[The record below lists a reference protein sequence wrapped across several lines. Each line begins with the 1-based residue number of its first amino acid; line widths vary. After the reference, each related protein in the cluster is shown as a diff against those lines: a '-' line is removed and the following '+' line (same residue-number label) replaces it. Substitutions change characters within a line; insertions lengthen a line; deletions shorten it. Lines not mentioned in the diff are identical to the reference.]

1 MPPIRNHFP
10 ALFVAALA
18 AVAAARPCPAAGQAA
33 EPPAEPVYTHEQAAA
48 GEAVYLTACADCH
61 LANLRGDF
69 EAPELAGRSFRRA
82 WGNESIG
89 ELLENIR
96 STMPEDDPES
106 LSDEAYAAIVA
117 YIIRANGGTL
127 GGVSLTGGATAQVGA
142 APPGAPDPG
151 QSASPQP
158 RAAPPAAGARSAEQ
172 APESVAAASQ
182 PNIPAPP
189 VVPPTPGRPGTG
201 HSPHALTGPPAGG
214 VGDATETPTG
224 ATRTYRPARLTP
236 ASDADLADPPAGDW
250 LHWRGNPGSWG
261 YSPLDQIDAT
271 NVHRLQLAWSWG
283 MEDGRSQQ
291 APLVRDG
298 VLFLSNP
305 GNVVQAL
312 DAADGTP
319 LWEYRRRFEG
329 GPRGQ
334 LRTLAIWQDMV
345 YVATADA
352 HMVALDAATGAVRWE
367 TRIADPEKGYSNST
381 GPIVADGKVING
393 INGCGRFYE
402 ESCFITA
409 HDARTGRELWR
420 THTIARPGEPGGD
433 TWGGLPFELRGGADV
448 WMTGSWD
455 PELGL
460 VYFGTAQAKPW
471 VAASRGLTT
480 ADSTAYANSTLALRV
495 EDGSIAWYYTHV
507 PGESLDMD
515 EALERVLLD
524 VDGEPTVIS
533 IGKHGILWKLDRR
546 DGSFLG
552 LTETVYQNILNIDY
566 NTGAVQ
572 YRDDIANA
580 KVDEWLSVCP
590 STAGGHNWPAS
601 GYHPE
606 SGLLVTPLS
615 QSCME
620 IAGRETVLE
629 PGSGGNQGDRAWM
642 EMPGTGGN
650 FGKLAAYDVST
661 LEEVWSVEQRS
672 PFLTAALTTAGG
684 LVFAGDFD
692 RWIRAYDVR
701 SGEVLWKSRLG
712 TSVMGFPISYE
723 VGGVQYVAVAT
734 ARGGGSPWRI
744 PTFLTPELVSPE
756 GHNTLYVF
764 KLSEP

>member
-1 MPPIRNHFP
+1 MPANVRHL
-10 ALFVAALA
+10 LFLLVSASAVTA
-18 AVAAARPCPAAGQAA
+18 AVRPCPAAGQAA
-33 EPPAEPVYTHEQAAA
+33 QSPPAPEYTHEQAEV
-48 GEAVYLTACADCH
+48 GVAVYLEACADCH

-82 WGNESIG
+82 WGDVPIR

-96 STMPEDDPES
+96 TTMPEDDPES
-106 LSDEAYAAIVA
+106 LSDEEYTAVVA
-117 YIIRANGGTL
+117 YIIRENGGAL
-127 GGVSLTGGATAQVGA
+127 GGVSLDGGMTAGRPVQ
-142 APPGAPDPG
+142 PPEAV
-151 QSASPQP
+151 A
-158 RAAPPAAGARSAEQ
+158 AAGAAMSGQEPASA
-172 APESVAAASQ
+172 PSPSQ
-182 PNIPAPP
+182 RDTPPPP
-189 VVPPTPGRPGTG
+189 VILPTPGRPGTAP
-201 HSPHALTGPPAGG
+201 SPHALDRPPPAG
-214 VGDATETPTG
+214 VGDLTETPTG

-236 ASDADLADPPAGDW
+236 ASDADLADPPAADW

-261 YSPLDQIDAT
+261 YSPLDQIDVS

-334 LRTLAIWQDMV
+334 LRTLAIWEDMV

-352 HMVALDAATGAVRWE
+352 HLVALDAATGTVRWE

-420 THTIARPGEPGGD
+420 TYTVARPGEPGGD

-495 EDGSIAWYYTHV
+495 EDGSIAWYYIHV

-524 VDGEPTVIS
+524 VNGEPTVIS

-546 DGSFLG
+546 DGTFLG

-566 NTGAVQ
+566 NTGAVK

-580 KVDEWLSVCP
+580 QVDEWLSVCP

-642 EMPGTGGN
+642 EMPGTDGH
-650 FGKLAAYDVST
+650 FGKLAAYDVAT
-661 LEEVWSVEQRS
+661 LDEVWSVEQRS

-701 SGEVLWKSRLG
+701 AGEVLWKSRLG
-712 TSVMGFPISYE
+712 TSVMGYPISYE
-723 VGGVQYVAVAT
+723 VDGEQYVAVAT

-756 GHNTLYVF
+756 GHNALYVF
-764 KLSEP
+764 KLSDP

>member
-1 MPPIRNHFP
+1 MAPNVRLLPLLMFP
-10 ALFVAALA
+10 ASAVMGAVCAVPVAS
-18 AVAAARPCPAAGQAA
+18 QAA
-33 EPPAEPVYTHEQAAA
+33 STSSGPVYTHEQAEL
-48 GEAVYLTACADCH
+48 GQAVYLDACADCH

-69 EAPELAGRSFRRA
+69 EAPELVGRGFRRA
-82 WGNESIG
+82 WGEVPIG

-96 STMPEDDPES
+96 TTMPEEAPES
-106 LSDEAYAAIVA
+106 LSDEEYAAIVA
-117 YIIRANGGTL
+117 YIIRENGGAL
-127 GGVSLTGGATAQVGA
+127 GGVSLADAPA
-142 APPGAPDPG
+142 AEVAPSRPGDAS
-151 QSASPQP
+151 SA
-158 RAAPPAAGARSAEQ
+158 RAAARAAAAGRTPVDASESRQDIAPPAG
-172 APESVAAASQ
+172 
-182 PNIPAPP
+182 IPP
-189 VVPPTPGRPGTG
+189 VPGRPGTAP
-201 HSPHALTGPPAGG
+201 SPHALDRPPPAGA
-214 VGDATETPTG
+214 GDVTETPTG
-224 ATRTYRPARLTP
+224 VTRTWRPARPAP
-236 ASDADLADPPAGDW
+236 ASDADLADPPAADW
-250 LHWRGNPGSWG
+250 LHWRGTPGSWG
-261 YSPLDQIDAT
+261 HSPLDQVDAS

-334 LRTLAIWQDMV
+334 LRTLAIWEDMV

-352 HMVALDAATGAVRWE
+352 HMVALDAATGTVRWE

-381 GPIVADGKVING
+381 GPIVADGRVING
-393 INGCGRFYE
+393 INGCGRFHE

-433 TWGGLPFELRGGADV
+433 TWGGLPFELRGGGDV

-495 EDGSIAWYYTHV
+495 EDGSIAWYHIHV

-524 VDGEPTVIS
+524 VNGEPTVIS

-546 DGSFLG
+546 DGAFLG

-620 IAGRETVLE
+620 IAGRETMLE

-642 EMPGTGGN
+642 EMPGTDGN
-650 FGKLAAYDVST
+650 FGKLAAYDVAT
-661 LEEVWSVEQRS
+661 LDEVWSIEQHA

-684 LVFAGDFD
+684 LVFVGDFD

-701 SGEVLWKSRLG
+701 TGEVLWRSRLG

-756 GHNTLYVF
+756 GHNALYVF

>member
-1 MPPIRNHFP
+1 MFP
-10 ALFVAALA
+10 NPRHSLTVLVAAS
-18 AVAAARPCPAAGQAA
+18 AAAAFMRPCLAAGQETGAA
-33 EPPAEPVYTHEQAAA
+33 VPVYTHEQAEA
-48 GEAVYLTACADCH
+48 GEAVYRSACADCH
-61 LANLRGDF
+61 LASLRGDF

-82 WGNESIG
+82 WGNEPIR

-106 LSDEAYAAIVA
+106 LSDEEYAAVVA
-117 YIIRANGGTL
+117 YIIRENGGTL
-127 GGVSLTGGATAQVGA
+127 GGVSLADDA
-142 APPGAPDPG
+142 
-151 QSASPQP
+151 
-158 RAAPPAAGARSAEQ
+158 AAGAAMSGQE
-172 APESVAAASQ
+172 PESAPSPSQ
-182 PNIPAPP
+182 RDTPPPP
-189 VVPPTPGRPGTG
+189 VIPPTPGRPGTG
-201 HSPHALTGPPAGG
+201 HSPNALTGPPPGG
-214 VGDATETPTG
+214 VGDVTETPTG

-261 YSPLDQIDAT
+261 YSPLDQIDAS

-305 GNVVQAL
+305 GNIVQAL

-352 HMVALDAATGAVRWE
+352 HMVALDAATGTVRWE

-433 TWGGLPFELRGGADV
+433 TWGDLPFELRGGADV

-524 VDGEPTVIS
+524 VNGEPTVIS

-546 DGSFLG
+546 DGAFLG
-552 LTETVYQNILNIDY
+552 LTETVYQNILDIDY

-701 SGEVLWKSRLG
+701 FGEVLWKSRLG

-734 ARGGGSPWRI
+734 ARGGGSPWRV

-764 KLSEP
+764 KLSDP

>member
-1 MPPIRNHFP
+1 MARSVRPLLLVVP
-10 ALFVAALA
+10 AL
-18 AVAAARPCPAAGQAA
+18 AVTAAARPSPVAGLQAD
-33 EPPAEPVYTHEQAAA
+33 ETDVPVYTHEQAEL
-48 GEAVYLTACADCH
+48 GEGVYRDACADCH

-82 WGNESIG
+82 WGNEAIG

-96 STMPEDDPES
+96 STMPEDAPES
-106 LSDEAYAAIVA
+106 LSDAEYAAVVA
-117 YIIRANGGTL
+117 YIIRENGGVL
-127 GGVSLTGGATAQVGA
+127 GGVSLGGELAGA
-142 APPGAPDPG
+142 ATPSQPGDASARTGADAGQATEDAP
-151 QSASPQP
+151 
-158 RAAPPAAGARSAEQ
+158 
-172 APESVAAASQ
+172 ASQ
-182 PNIPAPP
+182 QDISAPP
-189 VVPPTPGRPGTG
+189 VVPPVPGRPGTG
-201 HSPHALTGPPAGG
+201 PSPYALTGPPPGG
-214 VGDATETPTG
+214 VGEVTETPTG
-224 ATRTYRPARLTP
+224 VTRTWRPAAPAP
-236 ASDADLADPPAGDW
+236 ASDADLADPPAADW

-261 YSPLDQIDAT
+261 YSPLDQVDAS

-334 LRTLAIWQDMV
+334 LRTLAIWEDIV

-352 HMVALDAATGAVRWE
+352 HMVALDAATGTVRWE

-381 GPIVADGKVING
+381 GPIVADGRVING

-420 THTIARPGEPGGD
+420 TYTVARPGEPGGD
-433 TWGGLPFELRGGADV
+433 TWGDLPFELRGGADV

-524 VDGEPTVIS
+524 VNGEPTVIS

-546 DGSFLG
+546 DGAFLG

-580 KVDEWLSVCP
+580 KIDEWLSVCP

-601 GYHPE
+601 GYHPQ

-642 EMPGTGGN
+642 EMPGTDGN
-650 FGKLAAYDVST
+650 FGKLAAYDVAT
-661 LEEVWSVEQRS
+661 LDEVWSIEQHA

-684 LVFAGDFD
+684 LVFVGDFD

-701 SGEVLWKSRLG
+701 TGEVLWRSRLG
-712 TSVMGFPISYE
+712 TSVMGYPIAYE
-723 VGGVQYVAVAT
+723 VDGVQYVAVAT

-756 GHNTLYVF
+756 GHNALYVF

>member
-1 MPPIRNHFP
+1 MARYVRPLLLIVP
-10 ALFVAALA
+10 AL
-18 AVAAARPCPAAGQAA
+18 AVTAAARPSPVVGLQADA
-33 EPPAEPVYTHEQAAA
+33 TDVPVYTHEQAEA
-48 GEAVYLTACADCH
+48 GEGVYRDACADCH

-82 WGNESIG
+82 WGSEPIG

-96 STMPEDDPES
+96 STMPEDAPES
-106 LSDEAYAAIVA
+106 LSDAEYAAVVA
-117 YIIRANGGTL
+117 YIIRENGGVL
-127 GGVSLTGGATAQVGA
+127 GGVSLGGELAGA
-142 APPGAPDPG
+142 ATPSQPGDASARTGADAGQATEDAP
-151 QSASPQP
+151 
-158 RAAPPAAGARSAEQ
+158 
-172 APESVAAASQ
+172 ASQ
-182 PNIPAPP
+182 QDISAPP
-189 VVPPTPGRPGTG
+189 VVPPVPGRPGTG
-201 HSPHALTGPPAGG
+201 HSPYALTGPPPGG
-214 VGDATETPTG
+214 VGEVTETPTG
-224 ATRTYRPARLTP
+224 VTRTWRPAAPAP
-236 ASDADLADPPAGDW
+236 ASDADLADPPAADW

-261 YSPLDQIDAT
+261 YSPLDQVDAS

-334 LRTLAIWQDMV
+334 LRTLAIWEDIV

-352 HMVALDAATGAVRWE
+352 HMVALDAATGTVRWE

-381 GPIVADGKVING
+381 GPIVADGRVING

-420 THTIARPGEPGGD
+420 TYTVARPGEPGGD
-433 TWGGLPFELRGGADV
+433 TWGDLPFELRGGADV

-524 VDGEPTVIS
+524 VNGEPTVIS

-546 DGSFLG
+546 DGAFLG
-552 LTETVYQNILNIDY
+552 LTETVYQNILNVDY
-566 NTGAVQ
+566 STGAVQ

-580 KVDEWLSVCP
+580 KIDEWLSVCP

-601 GYHPE
+601 GYHPR

-642 EMPGTGGN
+642 EMPGTDGN
-650 FGKLAAYDVST
+650 FGKLAAYDVAT
-661 LEEVWSVEQRS
+661 LDEVWSIEQHS

-684 LVFAGDFD
+684 LVFVGDFD

-701 SGEVLWKSRLG
+701 TGEVLWRSRLG
-712 TSVMGFPISYE
+712 TSVMGYPISYE
-723 VGGVQYVAVAT
+723 VDGVQYVAVAT

-756 GHNTLYVF
+756 GHNALYVF

>member
-1 MPPIRNHFP
+1 MRPLLLP
-10 ALFVAALA
+10 VAVVALA
-18 AVAAARPCPAAGQAA
+18 ITAAAAPCPIAGQQMEATGG
-33 EPPAEPVYTHEQAAA
+33 PTYTHEQAVA
-48 GEAVYLTACADCH
+48 GEAVYREACADCH

-69 EAPELAGRSFRRA
+69 EAPELAGRSFLRA
-82 WGNESIG
+82 WGNEPIG

-96 STMPEDDPES
+96 STMPEDAPES
-106 LSDEAYAAIVA
+106 LSDAEYAAVVA
-117 YIIRANGGTL
+117 YIIRENGGTL
-127 GGVSLTGGATAQVGA
+127 GGVSLAGAPVAGA
-142 APPGAPDPG
+142 ALLQPGQDPPGAEADADQASG
-151 QSASPQP
+151 DASGSQQDTSA
-158 RAAPPAAGARSAEQ
+158 PA
-172 APESVAAASQ
+172 
-182 PNIPAPP
+182 
-189 VVPPTPGRPGTG
+189 VVPPVPGRPGTG
-201 HSPHALTGPPAGG
+201 HSPHALTGPPPGG
-214 VGDATETPTG
+214 VGDVSETPTG
-224 ATRTYRPARLTP
+224 VTRTWRPARPTP
-236 ASDADLADPPAGDW
+236 ASDADLADPPAADW

-261 YSPLDQIDAT
+261 YSPLDQIDAS

-334 LRTLAIWQDMV
+334 LRTLAIWEDMV
-345 YVATADA
+345 FVATADA
-352 HMVALDAATGAVRWE
+352 HMVALDAATGSVRWE

-381 GPIVADGKVING
+381 GPIVADGRVING
-393 INGCGRFYE
+393 INGCGRFHE

-420 THTIARPGEPGGD
+420 THTVARPGEPGGD
-433 TWGGLPFELRGGADV
+433 TWGDLPFGLRGGADV

-455 PELGL
+455 PEVGL

-495 EDGSIAWYYTHV
+495 EDGTIAWYYIHV

-524 VDGEPTVIS
+524 VNGEPTVIS

-546 DGSFLG
+546 DGAFLG
-552 LTETVYQNILNIDY
+552 LTETVYQNILDVDY
-566 NTGAVQ
+566 ETGAVK

-580 KVDEWLSVCP
+580 KVGEWLSVCP

-642 EMPGTGGN
+642 EMPGTDGN
-650 FGKLAAYDVST
+650 FGKLAAYDVAT
-661 LEEVWSVEQRS
+661 LDEVWSIEQRS

-684 LVFAGDFD
+684 LVFVGDFD

-701 SGEVLWKSRLG
+701 TGEVLWRSRLG
-712 TSVMGFPISYE
+712 TSVMGYPISYE
-723 VGGVQYVAVAT
+723 VDGVQYVAVAT

-756 GHNTLYVF
+756 GHNALYVF

>member
-1 MPPIRNHFP
+1 M
-10 ALFVAALA
+10 
-18 AVAAARPCPAAGQAA
+18 
-33 EPPAEPVYTHEQAAA
+33 PVYTHEQAEA
-48 GEAVYLTACADCH
+48 GEAVYRDACADCH

-69 EAPELAGRSFRRA
+69 EAPELAGRSFLRV
-82 WGNESIG
+82 WGDLPIR
-89 ELLENIR
+89 ELLDNIR
-96 STMPEDDPES
+96 TTMPEDAPES
-106 LSDEAYAAIVA
+106 LSDEEYRAIVA
-117 YIIRANGGTL
+117 YIIRENGGVL
-127 GGVSLTGGATAQVGA
+127 GGVSLDGAPAVGTAQSQPADAPSAAEAALTSARAGSEAAPGQEATSGQAQSRGEGA
-142 APPGAPDPG
+142 GPAGQAPGDAPASREDISAPPG
-151 QSASPQP
+151 
-158 RAAPPAAGARSAEQ
+158 
-172 APESVAAASQ
+172 V
-182 PNIPAPP
+182 PP
-189 VVPPTPGRPGTG
+189 VPGRPGTAP
-201 HSPHALTGPPAGG
+201 SPHALDRPPPAG
-214 VGDATETPTG
+214 VGDMTETPTG
-224 ATRTYRPARLTP
+224 VTRTWRPARPAP
-236 ASDADLADPPAGDW
+236 ASDADLADPPAADW

-261 YSPLDQIDAT
+261 YSPLDQVDVS

-319 LWEYRRRFEG
+319 LWEYRRRFSDG

-334 LRTLAIWQDMV
+334 LRTLAIWEDMV

-352 HMVALDAATGAVRWE
+352 HMVALDAATGTVRWE

-381 GPIVADGKVING
+381 GPIVADGRVING

-420 THTIARPGEPGGD
+420 THTVARPGEPGGD
-433 TWGGLPFELRGGADV
+433 TWGDLPFELRGGADV

-495 EDGSIAWYYTHV
+495 EDGSIAWYYIHV

-524 VDGEPTVIS
+524 VNGEPTVIS

-546 DGSFLG
+546 DGEFLG

-566 NTGAVQ
+566 NTGAVE
-572 YRDDIANA
+572 YREDIANA

-606 SGLLVTPLS
+606 SLLLVTPLS

-642 EMPGTGGN
+642 EMPGTDGN
-650 FGKLAAYDVST
+650 FGKLAAYDVAT
-661 LEEVWSVEQRS
+661 LDEVWSIEQRS

-684 LVFAGDFD
+684 LVFVGDFD

-701 SGEVLWKSRLG
+701 TGEVLWRSRLG
-712 TSVMGFPISYE
+712 TSVMGYPISYE
-723 VGGVQYVAVAT
+723 VDGVQYVAVAT

-756 GHNTLYVF
+756 GHNALYVF
-764 KLSEP
+764 KLSKP

>member
-1 MPPIRNHFP
+1 MRPLVPCRLLLVP
-10 ALFVAALA
+10 AL
-18 AVAAARPCPAAGQAA
+18 AVIAAARPGPAVGQDTDATA
-33 EPPAEPVYTHEQAAA
+33 VPVYTHEQAEA
-48 GEAVYLTACADCH
+48 GEAVYRDACADCH

-69 EAPELAGRSFRRA
+69 EAPELAGRGFRRA
-82 WGNESIG
+82 WGNEPIG
-89 ELLENIR
+89 ALLENIR
-96 STMPEDDPES
+96 STMPEDAPES
-106 LSDEAYAAIVA
+106 LSDGEYAAVVA
-117 YIIRANGGTL
+117 YIIRENGGVLGGASL
-127 GGVSLTGGATAQVGA
+127 GGV
-142 APPGAPDPG
+142 
-151 QSASPQP
+151 
-158 RAAPPAAGARSAEQ
+158 PAAGA
-172 APESVAAASQ
+172 APSQ
-182 PNIPAPP
+182 PGDASTSREDISTPA
-189 VVPPTPGRPGTG
+189 VIPPTPGRPGTG
-201 HSPHALTGPPAGG
+201 HSPHALTGPPPGG
-214 VGDATETPTG
+214 VGDVTETPTG
-224 ATRTYRPARLTP
+224 TTRTWRPAAPAP
-236 ASDADLADPPAGDW
+236 ASDADLADPPPADW

-261 YSPLDQIDAT
+261 YSPLDQVDAS

-319 LWEYRRRFEG
+319 LWEYRRDFGEG

-334 LRTLAIWQDMV
+334 LRSLAIWEDMV

-381 GPIVADGKVING
+381 GPIVADGRVING

-409 HDARTGRELWR
+409 HDSRTGRELWR
-420 THTIARPGEPGGD
+420 TYTVARPGEPGGD
-433 TWGGLPFELRGGADV
+433 TWGDLPFELRGGADV

-495 EDGSIAWYYTHV
+495 EDGSIAWYYIHV

-524 VDGEPTVIS
+524 VNGEPTVIS
-533 IGKHGILWKLDRR
+533 IGKHGILWKLDGR
-546 DGSFLG
+546 DGAFLG
-552 LTETVYQNILNIDY
+552 LTETVYQNILNVDY

-620 IAGRETVLE
+620 IAGRETILE

-642 EMPGTGGN
+642 EMPGTDGN
-650 FGKLAAYDVST
+650 FGKLAAYDVAT
-661 LEEVWSVEQRS
+661 LDEVWSVEQHS
-672 PFLTAALTTAGG
+672 PFLTAALTTAGD
-684 LVFAGDFD
+684 LVFVGDFD

-701 SGEVLWKSRLG
+701 TGEVLWRSRLG
-712 TSVMGFPISYE
+712 TSVMGYPISYE
-723 VGGVQYVAVAT
+723 VDGVQFVAVAT

-756 GHNTLYVF
+756 GHNALYVF

>member
-1 MPPIRNHFP
+1 MRPLLLP
-10 ALFVAALA
+10 VAVSAF
-18 AVAAARPCPAAGQAA
+18 AVTAAAASCPIAGQQMEATGG
-33 EPPAEPVYTHEQAAA
+33 PTYTHEQAVA
-48 GEAVYLTACADCH
+48 GEAVYREACADCH
-61 LANLRGDF
+61 LASLRGDF
-69 EAPELAGRSFRRA
+69 EAPELAGRSFLRA
-82 WGNESIG
+82 WGNEPIG

-96 STMPEDDPES
+96 STMPEDAPES
-106 LSDEAYAAIVA
+106 LSDAEYAAVVA
-117 YIIRANGGTL
+117 YIIRENGGTL
-127 GGVSLTGGATAQVGA
+127 GGVSLGGAPAAEAALVQPAATAPGSQADARPTSDQTADRGDAAA
-142 APPGAPDPG
+142 APE
-151 QSASPQP
+151 
-158 RAAPPAAGARSAEQ
+158 PPA
-172 APESVAAASQ
+172 
-182 PNIPAPP
+182 

-201 HSPHALTGPPAGG
+201 HSPHALTGPPRGG
-214 VGDATETPTG
+214 VGDVTETPTG
-224 ATRTYRPARLTP
+224 VTRTWRPARPTP
-236 ASDADLADPPAGDW
+236 ASDADLADPPAADW

-261 YSPLDQIDAT
+261 YSPLAQVDAS

-283 MEDGRSQQ
+283 MENGRSQQ

-334 LRTLAIWQDMV
+334 LRTLAIWEDMV
-345 YVATADA
+345 FVATADA
-352 HMVALDAATGAVRWE
+352 HMVALDAATGIVRWE

-381 GPIVADGKVING
+381 GPIVANGKVING

-420 THTIARPGEPGGD
+420 THTVARPGEPGGD
-433 TWGGLPFELRGGADV
+433 TWGDLPFGLRGGADV

-495 EDGSIAWYYTHV
+495 EDGSIAWYYIHV

-524 VDGEPTVIS
+524 VNGEPTVIS

-546 DGSFLG
+546 DGVFLG
-552 LTETVYQNILNIDY
+552 LTETVYQNILDVNY
-566 NTGAVQ
+566 ETGAVK
-572 YRDDIANA
+572 YREDIASA
-580 KVDEWLSVCP
+580 KVGEWLSVCP

-642 EMPGTGGN
+642 EMPGTDGN
-650 FGKLAAYDVST
+650 FGKLAAYDVAT
-661 LEEVWSVEQRS
+661 LDEVWSIEQRS

-701 SGEVLWKSRLG
+701 TGEVLWRSRLG
-712 TSVMGFPISYE
+712 TSVMGYPISYE
-723 VGGVQYVAVAT
+723 VDGVQYVAVAT

-756 GHNTLYVF
+756 GHNALYVF

>member
-1 MPPIRNHFP
+1 MPANVRHL
-10 ALFVAALA
+10 LFLLVSAS
-18 AVAAARPCPAAGQAA
+18 AVTAAARPCPVAGQAA
-33 EPPAEPVYTHEQAAA
+33 QSSPGPEYTHEQAEV
-48 GEAVYLTACADCH
+48 GVAVYLEACADCH

-82 WGNESIG
+82 WGDVPIR

-96 STMPEDDPES
+96 TTMPEDDPES
-106 LSDEAYAAIVA
+106 LSDEEYTAVVA
-117 YIIRANGGTL
+117 YIIRENGGAL
-127 GGVSLTGGATAQVGA
+127 GGVSLADDA
-142 APPGAPDPG
+142 
-151 QSASPQP
+151 
-158 RAAPPAAGARSAEQ
+158 AAGAAMSGQEPASA
-172 APESVAAASQ
+172 PSPSQ
-182 PNIPAPP
+182 RDTPSPP
-189 VVPPTPGRPGTG
+189 VILPTPGRPGTAP
-201 HSPHALTGPPAGG
+201 SPHALDRPPPAG
-214 VGDATETPTG
+214 VGDVTETPTG
-224 ATRTYRPARLTP
+224 VTRTYRPARSAP
-236 ASDADLADPPAGDW
+236 ASDADLADPPAADW

-261 YSPLDQIDAT
+261 YSPLDRIDVS

-319 LWEYRRRFEG
+319 LWEYRRHFEG

-334 LRTLAIWQDMV
+334 LRTLAIWEDMV

-352 HMVALDAATGAVRWE
+352 HLVALDAATGTVRWE

-420 THTIARPGEPGGD
+420 TYTVARPGEPGGD
-433 TWGGLPFELRGGADV
+433 TWGDLPFELRGGADV

-495 EDGSIAWYYTHV
+495 EDGSIAWYYIHV

-524 VDGEPTVIS
+524 VNGEPTVIS

-546 DGSFLG
+546 DGTFLG

-566 NTGAVQ
+566 NTGAVK

-580 KVDEWLSVCP
+580 QVDEWLSVCP

-642 EMPGTGGN
+642 EMPGTDGH
-650 FGKLAAYDVST
+650 FGKLAAYDVAT
-661 LEEVWSVEQRS
+661 LDEVWSVEQRS

-701 SGEVLWKSRLG
+701 AGEVLWKSRLG
-712 TSVMGFPISYE
+712 TSVMGYPISYE
-723 VGGVQYVAVAT
+723 VDGEQYVAVAT

-756 GHNTLYVF
+756 GHNALYVF
-764 KLSEP
+764 KLSDP

>member
-1 MPPIRNHFP
+1 MRPLLFP
-10 ALFVAALA
+10 A
-18 AVAAARPCPAAGQAA
+18 AVAAFAVIAATGPCPAAGQQPEATA
-33 EPPAEPVYTHEQAAA
+33 VPTYTHEQAVA
-48 GEAVYLTACADCH
+48 GEAVYREACADCH

-69 EAPELAGRSFRRA
+69 EAPELAGRSFLRA
-82 WGNESIG
+82 WGNEPIG

-96 STMPEDDPES
+96 STMPEGAPEW
-106 LSDEAYAAIVA
+106 LSDEENAAIVA
-117 YIIRANGGTL
+117 YIIRENGGVL
-127 GGVSLTGGATAQVGA
+127 GGVSLSEA
-142 APPGAPDPG
+142 
-151 QSASPQP
+151 
-158 RAAPPAAGARSAEQ
+158 PAAGAGLSQPAGAAPGSQAATGQTPDLTADRGHAAA
-172 APESVAAASQ
+172 APE
-182 PNIPAPP
+182 PPP
-189 VVPPTPGRPGTG
+189 VVPPVPGRPGTG
-201 HSPHALTGPPAGG
+201 HSPHALTGPPPGG
-214 VGDATETPTG
+214 VGDVTETPTG
-224 ATRTYRPARLTP
+224 VTRTWRPVAAAP
-236 ASDADLADPPAGDW
+236 ASDADLADPPAADW

-261 YSPLDQIDAT
+261 YSPLIQVDAS

-283 MEDGRSQQ
+283 MENGRSQQ

-334 LRTLAIWQDMV
+334 LRTLAIWEDMV
-345 YVATADA
+345 FVATADA
-352 HMVALDAATGAVRWE
+352 HMVALDAATGSVRWE

-381 GPIVADGKVING
+381 GPIVADGRVVNG
-393 INGCGRFYE
+393 INGCGRFHE

-420 THTIARPGEPGGD
+420 TYTVARPGEPGGD
-433 TWGGLPFELRGGADV
+433 TWGDLPFGLRGGADV

-495 EDGSIAWYYTHV
+495 EDGSIAWYYIHV

-524 VDGEPTVIS
+524 VNGEPTVIS

-546 DGSFLG
+546 DGTFLG
-552 LTETVYQNILNIDY
+552 LRETVYQNILDVDY
-566 NTGAVQ
+566 ETGAVK

-580 KVDEWLSVCP
+580 KVAEWLSVCP

-601 GYHPE
+601 GYDPE

-642 EMPGTGGN
+642 EMPGTDGN
-650 FGKLAAYDVST
+650 FGKLAAYDVAT
-661 LEEVWSVEQRS
+661 LDEVWSIEQRS

-684 LVFAGDFD
+684 LVFVGDFG

-701 SGEVLWKSRLG
+701 TGEVLWRSRLG
-712 TSVMGFPISYE
+712 TSVMGYPISYE
-723 VGGVQYVAVAT
+723 VDGVQYVAVAT

-756 GHNTLYVF
+756 GHNALYVF

>member
-1 MPPIRNHFP
+1 
-10 ALFVAALA
+10 
-18 AVAAARPCPAAGQAA
+18 
-33 EPPAEPVYTHEQAAA
+33 
-48 GEAVYLTACADCH
+48 
-61 LANLRGDF
+61 
-69 EAPELAGRSFRRA
+69 
-82 WGNESIG
+82 
-89 ELLENIR
+89 
-96 STMPEDDPES
+96 
-106 LSDEAYAAIVA
+106 
-117 YIIRANGGTL
+117 
-127 GGVSLTGGATAQVGA
+127 
-142 APPGAPDPG
+142 
-151 QSASPQP
+151 
-158 RAAPPAAGARSAEQ
+158 
-172 APESVAAASQ
+172 
-182 PNIPAPP
+182 
-189 VVPPTPGRPGTG
+189 
-201 HSPHALTGPPAGG
+201 
-214 VGDATETPTG
+214 
-224 ATRTYRPARLTP
+224 
-236 ASDADLADPPAGDW
+236 
-250 LHWRGNPGSWG
+250 
-261 YSPLDQIDAT
+261 
-271 NVHRLQLAWSWG
+271 

-298 VLFLSNP
+298 VLYLSNP

-319 LWEYRRRFEG
+319 LWEYRRRFGEG

-334 LRTLAIWQDMV
+334 LRTLAMWEDMV

-352 HMVALDAATGAVRWE
+352 HMVALDAATGTVRWE

-495 EDGSIAWYYTHV
+495 EDGSIAWYYIHV

-546 DGSFLG
+546 DGAFLG
-552 LTETVYQNILNIDY
+552 LTETVYQNILDIDY

-620 IAGRETVLE
+620 IAGARRCSSQV
-629 PGSGGNQGDRAWM
+629 PGATR
-642 EMPGTGGN
+642 
-650 FGKLAAYDVST
+650 
-661 LEEVWSVEQRS
+661 
-672 PFLTAALTTAGG
+672 
-684 LVFAGDFD
+684 
-692 RWIRAYDVR
+692 
-701 SGEVLWKSRLG
+701 
-712 TSVMGFPISYE
+712 
-723 VGGVQYVAVAT
+723 AT
-734 ARGGGSPWRI
+734 APGWRCPARAATSASWP
-744 PTFLTPELVSPE
+744 PTTCRRWRRCGASSSALPS
-756 GHNTLYVF
+756 
-764 KLSEP
+764 

>member
-1 MPPIRNHFP
+1 
-10 ALFVAALA
+10 
-18 AVAAARPCPAAGQAA
+18 
-33 EPPAEPVYTHEQAAA
+33 
-48 GEAVYLTACADCH
+48 
-61 LANLRGDF
+61 
-69 EAPELAGRSFRRA
+69 
-82 WGNESIG
+82 
-89 ELLENIR
+89 
-96 STMPEDDPES
+96 
-106 LSDEAYAAIVA
+106 
-117 YIIRANGGTL
+117 
-127 GGVSLTGGATAQVGA
+127 
-142 APPGAPDPG
+142 
-151 QSASPQP
+151 
-158 RAAPPAAGARSAEQ
+158 
-172 APESVAAASQ
+172 
-182 PNIPAPP
+182 
-189 VVPPTPGRPGTG
+189 
-201 HSPHALTGPPAGG
+201 
-214 VGDATETPTG
+214 
-224 ATRTYRPARLTP
+224 
-236 ASDADLADPPAGDW
+236 ASDADLADPPAADW

-261 YSPLDQIDAT
+261 YSPLAQVDAS

-283 MEDGRSQQ
+283 MENGRSQQ

-334 LRTLAIWQDMV
+334 LRTLAIWEDMV
-345 YVATADA
+345 FVATADA
-352 HMVALDAATGAVRWE
+352 HMVALDAATGTVRWE

-381 GPIVADGKVING
+381 GPIVADGRVING
-393 INGCGRFYE
+393 INGCGRFHE

-420 THTIARPGEPGGD
+420 TYTVARPGEPGGD
-433 TWGGLPFELRGGADV
+433 TWGDLPFGLRGGADV

-495 EDGSIAWYYTHV
+495 EDGSIAWYYIHV

-524 VDGEPTVIS
+524 VNGEPTVIS

-546 DGSFLG
+546 DGTFLG
-552 LTETVYQNILNIDY
+552 LRETVYQNILDVDY
-566 NTGAVQ
+566 ETGAVK
-572 YRDDIANA
+572 YRSDIASA
-580 KVDEWLSVCP
+580 KVGEWLSVCP

-601 GYHPE
+601 GYDPE

-642 EMPGTGGN
+642 EMPGTDGN
-650 FGKLAAYDVST
+650 FGKLAAYDVAT
-661 LEEVWSVEQRS
+661 LDEVWSIEQRS

-684 LVFAGDFD
+684 LVFVGDFD

-701 SGEVLWKSRLG
+701 TGEVLWRSRLG
-712 TSVMGFPISYE
+712 TSVMGYPISYE
-723 VGGVQYVAVAT
+723 VDGVQYVAVAT

-756 GHNTLYVF
+756 GHNALYVF
-764 KLSEP
+764 KLSAP

>member
-1 MPPIRNHFP
+1 MRRLLLFLVSGP
-10 ALFVAALA
+10 AV
-18 AVAAARPCPAAGQAA
+18 VVAARPCPAAGQDTGATDV
-33 EPPAEPVYTHEQAAA
+33 PVYTHEQAEMGAT
-48 GEAVYLTACADCH
+48 VYREACADCH

-69 EAPELAGRSFRRA
+69 EAPELAGRSFRGV
-82 WGNESIG
+82 WGDAPIR

-96 STMPEDDPES
+96 TTMPEDEPES
-106 LSDEAYAAIVA
+106 LSDAEYAAVVA
-117 YIIRANGGTL
+117 YLIRENGGTL
-127 GGVSLTGGATAQVGA
+127 GGVSLGGAPVAV
-142 APPGAPDPG
+142 PVPD
-151 QSASPQP
+151 QASASA
-158 RAAPPAAGARSAEQ
+158 RASREDIPPPPA
-172 APESVAAASQ
+172 
-182 PNIPAPP
+182 
-189 VVPPTPGRPGTG
+189 VPPTPGRPGTG
-201 HSPHALTGPPAGG
+201 HSPHALTGPPPGG
-214 VGDATETPTG
+214 VGDVTETPTG
-224 ATRTYRPARLTP
+224 VTRTWRPAHPAP
-236 ASDADLADPPAGDW
+236 ASDADLADPPAADW

-261 YSPLDQIDAT
+261 YSPLDQVDAS

-319 LWEYRRRFEG
+319 LWEYRRDFGEG

-334 LRTLAIWQDMV
+334 LRTLAIREDMV

-352 HMVALDAATGAVRWE
+352 HMVALDATTGTVRWE

-393 INGCGRFYE
+393 INGCGRFHE

-409 HDARTGRELWR
+409 HDARTGREVWR
-420 THTIARPGEPGGD
+420 TFTVARPGEPGGD
-433 TWGGLPFELRGGADV
+433 TWGDLPFELRGGADV

-480 ADSTAYANSTLALRV
+480 ADSTAYANATLALRV
-495 EDGSIAWYYTHV
+495 EDGSIAWYHTHV

-524 VDGEPTVIS
+524 VNGEPTVIS

-546 DGSFLG
+546 DGAFLG
-552 LTETVYQNILNIDY
+552 LTETVYQNILTIDY

-620 IAGRETVLE
+620 IAGRETLLE

-642 EMPGTGGN
+642 EMPGTDGN
-650 FGKLAAYDVST
+650 FGKLAAYDVAT
-661 LEEVWSVEQRS
+661 LDEVWSVEQRS

-684 LVFAGDFD
+684 LVFVGDFD

-701 SGEVLWKSRLG
+701 TGEVLWRSRLG

-723 VGGVQYVAVAT
+723 VDGVQYIAVAT

-756 GHNTLYVF
+756 GHNALYVF